1 MCSIKIEKGLES
13 VKHSQHRF
21 QLEFQD
27 GSVENSDVVINAT
40 GSKTQLSDLDSDD
53 QLVLNLEN
61 RQVVQA
67 HPLGGIQI
75 VAETN
80 QIISPRYGTLKNMYA
95 LGQLTNGINQSR
107 NGVMMIVRQAVSVIN
122 HLFESNK

>member
-1 MCSIKIEKGLES
+1 MY
-13 VKHSQHRF
+13 
-21 QLEFQD
+21 
-27 GSVENSDVVINAT
+27 
-40 GSKTQLSDLDSDD
+40 